1 MLKSYTR
8 MHFPYGQKVYF
19 DSQNVGVHPQLTIQ
33 IRIEI
38 YGQTATVGAAN
49 IKVKKQ
55 TKYFLC

>member
-1 MLKSYTR
+1 

-19 DSQNVGVHPQLTIQ
+19 DSQNVGIHPQLTIQ